1 MDVGKVISQS
11 EKSYQTEQNFLQ
23 RKALTLLKYKISQ
36 IKIEKWGVGL
46 GMAKQLV
53 NKVKGPLKTMTILK
67 SPLILRKPYK

>member
-53 NKVKGPLKTMTILK
+53 NINKR
-67 SPLILRKPYK
+67 SANHNDYSQKPINPQEAL